1 MTDRE
6 ALFAAICASPDE
18 DTPRLAFADFL
29 DEQGGKADKV
39 LARFIRLQ
47 IELARSGCV
56 NPQNHPLAQEI
67 NRLEIKH
74 AGKWS
79 AGLNRLVL
87 MSRFARG
94 FVEEV
99 TMYSKRFVAEGD
111 RLFAAH
117 PVRAVKFADMTGGRG
132 VAPPAELFACPH
144 LARLHTIH
152 FVGRPVDDE
161 FAGHY
166 ARSPHL
172 PGIRCL
178 RIGRCA
184 LTPLGLRS
192 LLEARSTPNLTELEV
207 RDSPHVGSDHVVA
220 LAGSRSLAR
229 LRSLSVR
236 GCGTGAVGAVALAKS
251 KYGSKLEV
259 LRLGHGTE
267 SGIAPLRGPGAV
279 ALAES
284 PHLRGLS
291 DLGLRGQELRKKGA
305 EAFAKSYSWPGLRR
319 LSLRGNG
326 IPASALTAFAANSLL
341 RTLEE
346 LDLTSNPLTA
356 ADVEPLRK
364 AFPRTAILTDD
375 LHGLAGFDYF
385 DGSEA

>member
-1 MTDRE
+1 MNDRE
-6 ALFAAICASPDE
+6 ALLASIRANPDE

-29 DEQGGKADKV
+29 DEQRGKTDKV

-56 NPQNHPLAQEI
+56 NPQNHPLAPEI
-67 NRLEIKH
+67 NRLELKH
-74 AGKWS
+74 AEKW
-79 AGLNRLVL
+79 AGGLKGLVL

-99 TMYSKRFVAEGD
+99 TMYSRRFVAEGD
-111 RLFAAH
+111 KLFAAQ

-152 FVGRPVDDE
+152 FVGRPVDDQ
-161 FAGHY
+161 FSGIY

-172 PGIRCL
+172 AGIRCL
-178 RIGRCA
+178 RIGRCS
-184 LTPLGLRS
+184 LTPAGLLA
-192 LLEARSTPNLTELEV
+192 LLEARSTPNLGELEV
-207 RDSPHVGSDHVVA
+207 HESPHVGSDHMVA

-229 LRSLSVR
+229 LRSLSFR
-236 GCGTGAVGAVALAKS
+236 GCSIGSAGAVALAKS
-251 KYGSKLEV
+251 KHASKLEV
-259 LRLGHGTE
+259 LRLGHDPE
-267 SGIAPLRGPGAV
+267 SGVAPIRGPGAV

-284 PHLRGLS
+284 PHLRGLR

-305 EAFAKSYSWPGLRR
+305 EAFAKGYVWPGLRR

-326 IPASALTAFAANSLL
+326 IPATALPAFAANPKL

-346 LDLTSNPLTA
+346 LDLTSNPISA
-356 ADVEPLRK
+356 ADVEPLK
-364 AFPRTAILTDD
+364 KHSPGPR
-375 LHGLAGFDYF
+375 
-385 DGSEA
+385 S

>member
-1 MTDRE
+1 MTDRD
-6 ALFAAICASPDE
+6 ALYAAICTTPDE

-29 DEQGGKADKV
+29 VEQGGKADKV

-47 IELARSGCV
+47 VELARSGCV

-79 AGLNRLVL
+79 AGLNGLVL

-132 VAPPAELFACPH
+132 VAPPVELFACPH

-152 FVGRPVDDE
+152 FVGQPVDDE
-161 FAGHY
+161 FAGRY

-172 PGIRCL
+172 AGIRCL
-178 RIGRCA
+178 RIGRCS
-184 LTPLGLRS
+184 LTPSGLRS
-192 LLEARSTPNLTELEV
+192 LLEARSTPGLTELEV
-207 RDSPHVGSDHVVA
+207 HDSPHVGSDHIVA
-220 LAGSRSLAR
+220 LAESRSLAR
-229 LRSLSVR
+229 LRSLSFR
-236 GCGTGAVGAVALAKS
+236 GCSIGAAGAVALAKS
-251 KYGSKLEV
+251 KHASKLEV
-259 LRLGHGTE
+259 LRLGHDPE
-267 SGIAPLRGPGAV
+267 SGYAPLRGPGAG

-284 PHLRGLS
+284 PHLRGLR

-305 EAFAKSYSWPGLRR
+305 EAFAKSYAWPGLRR

-326 IPASALTAFAANSLL
+326 IPASALSAFAANPSL

-356 ADVEPLRK
+356 ADVEPLKK
-364 AFPRTAILTDD
+364 AFPRTAIVTDD
-375 LHGLAGFDYF
+375 IVSLAGLDLL
-385 DGSEA
+385 DGGEA